1 MQAVLHS
8 HRNEQGN
15 LFQSGFTDLLDQD
28 HPLYKLSHQID
39 WSVFERRMGKYFSED
54 QGRPSLSIRL
64 MVGLHYLKSIY
75 KESDESVVSKFKEN
89 AYWQY
94 FCGFEYFQYSDPCN
108 ATSLVHWR
116 KRFGREGVELLLKET
131 LGVTRR
137 SGELGRR
144 DLRRG

>member
-1 MQAVLHS
+1 MNRGIYFNRVLLIYWIRIILCIS
-8 HRNEQGN
+8 CPIRSTG
-15 LFQSGFTDLLDQD
+15 LFLRGE
-28 HPLYKLSHQID
+28 
-39 WSVFERRMGKYFSED
+39 WGKYFSED